1 MHKYYLYLNSIYWHL
16 FSENTLLITVLRIL
30 LQVCSTDCTLKNTK
44 NLSVYYW
51 VFVSFFLFMSFEPF
65 LLIFILTILILWLL
79 HQCVSLSNLSL
90 IMEAKLD
97 IGLDTFYLRIFEWK
111 FNVEDYI
118 YKLTM
123 FPKYYILC
131 NTQTK
136 WY

>member
-1 MHKYYLYLNSIYWHL
+1 MQVCTNIYCL
-16 FSENTLLITVLRIL
+16 SENTLLITVLRIL

-44 NLSVYYW
+44 TLSVYYW
-51 VFVSFFLFMSFEPF
+51 VFC
-65 LLIFILTILILWLL
+65 LIFFIHVIWTIFTYLHSYYLNFWLL
-79 HQCVSLSNLSL
+79 HQCVSLSNLSF

-97 IGLDTFYLRIFEWK
+97 IGLDTFSLRIFEWK

-118 YKLTM
+118 YTLTM

-136 WY
+136 WYWLF

>member
-1 MHKYYLYLNSIYWHL
+1 MCRYAQIYCL
-16 FSENTLLITVLRIL
+16 SENTLLITVLRIL

-44 NLSVYYW
+44 TLSVYYW
-51 VFVSFFLFMSFEPF
+51 VFCLIFFYSCHLNHF
-65 LLIFILTILILWLL
+65 LLIFILTILILDSYTNVFHWAIWVLL
-79 HQCVSLSNLSL
+79 
-90 IMEAKLD
+90 KLND
-97 IGLDTFYLRIFEWK
+97 IGLDTFYLRFFEWK